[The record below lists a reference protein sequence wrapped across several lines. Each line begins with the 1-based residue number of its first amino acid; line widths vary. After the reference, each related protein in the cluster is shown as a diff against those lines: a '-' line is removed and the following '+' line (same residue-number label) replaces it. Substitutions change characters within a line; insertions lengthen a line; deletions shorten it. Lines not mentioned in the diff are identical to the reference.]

1 MIPMVC
7 YGAGGHAR
15 VVIDAARAGG
25 MAVDWVIDDQPACET
40 LDGVPVLASSDP
52 RWRALTAFHFVVTV
66 GRNETRARLFS
77 MLEARGGTAITVV
90 HPRAVVSD
98 RAQLGQGCV
107 VMAGVVVNP
116 GVRVGKNCIL
126 NTACSLDHDCQI
138 GDDVHICPGVHLAGN
153 VTVGEGT
160 MLGIGVCA
168 IQGRVIGPHSTVGA
182 GSVVVRDLPGN
193 CVAFGNPARVQR
205 TLTPG

>member
-15 VVIDAARAGG
+15 VVMDAARAGG
-25 MAVDWVIDDQPACET
+25 MAVDWVIDDHPTSEV
-40 LDGVPVLASSDP
+40 LDGVTVLASSDP
-52 RWRALTAFHFVVTV
+52 RWRDLAAFRFVVTV

-77 MLEARGGTAITVV
+77 VLEARGGTAITVV

-98 RAQLGQGCV
+98 RAQLGRGCV

-116 GVRVGKNCIL
+116 GVRVGRNCIL
-126 NTACSLDHDCQI
+126 NTGCTLDHDCEI
-138 GDDVHICPGVHLAGN
+138 GDDVHVCPGVHLAGN

-168 IQGRVIGPHSTVGA
+168 IQGRVIGPRSTVGA

-193 CVAFGNPARVQR
+193 CVAFGNPARVR
-205 TLTPG
+205 RNLA